1 MSKDGWV
8 LKILM
13 ALIAVLVVTQLALAM
28 EVLEAVSIIN
38 QISGI
43 DEKTAML
50 KNEAAVMALESE
62 RIRNNFYRVYSTSPF
77 VLTEEE
83 ARGIIRR
90 GVKRE
95 D

>member
-28 EVLEAVSIIN
+28 EVLEAVSIIKR
-38 QISGI
+38 ISGI
-43 DEKTAML
+43 DERTAML

-83 ARGIIRR
+83 ARGIIRS